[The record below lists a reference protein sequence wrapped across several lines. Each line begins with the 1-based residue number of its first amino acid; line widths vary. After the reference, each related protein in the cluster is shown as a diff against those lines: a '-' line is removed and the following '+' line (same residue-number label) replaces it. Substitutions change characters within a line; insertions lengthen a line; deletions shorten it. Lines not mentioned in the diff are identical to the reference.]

1 MTAPRVLLLDGP
13 DLRGRAWAAAAAAG
27 APFASRSYRAPYA
40 LVAWH
45 DARVGV
51 DIERVQEFTPDFDKL
66 ICAPEERTAAAEA
79 ADRDR
84 FLADL
89 WSGKEALAKALGDAL
104 SHDPARLPSPL
115 MWRAGAA
122 GRWRA
127 RRVPVPD
134 GHVGWLVWE
143 RELPSAP

>member
-1 MTAPRVLLLDGP
+1 VSAPGVLLLDGG
-13 DLRGRAWAAAAAAG
+13 DLRARAWAAAAAAG
-27 APFASRSYRAPYA
+27 AAFTSRSYRDPYA
-40 LVAWH
+40 LLAWH

-51 DIERVQEFTPDFDKL
+51 DIERVEPCSEDFARL
-66 ICAPEERTAAAEA
+66 ICAPEERMAATQA

-84 FLADL
+84 FLTDL

-104 SHDPARLPSPL
+104 DHEPARLPSPL
-115 MWRAGAA
+115 LWRGGSA

-143 RELPSAP
+143 RELPSAA